1 MQTALII
8 ACCVLFCACAALLG
22 VCLYQKAETKKLSDS
37 IVRYLENGQLTDFST
52 KEYGLATLQNN
63 IADLQALAE
72 RRRSNAE
79 NESKRNTEFIS
90 DISHQLKTP
99 LAGLRLYCEM
109 DEAESPTPHTKKEL
123 QLIEKMES
131 LIYRLLRLEKLRADA
146 YVLDFQVHELGG
158 IVNEVL
164 SALRP
169 IFPEKQFCVTGS
181 AKLRCDK
188 AWLSEAISNVLK
200 NAAEHT
206 PPAGR
211 VCVTIEGGEKST
223 VLSVTDNGGGVPPE
237 ELGKLFTR
245 FHKTANALPNSAGIG
260 LAITKAIVEK
270 HHGTVTAENR
280 DGGLCITMCFIHIDG
295 RISL

>member
-1 MQTALII
+1 MHTALII
-8 ACCVLFCACAALLG
+8 TCSALFCACVILLAI
-22 VCLYQKAETKKLSDS
+22 CLHRKAETKKLSDS

-79 NESKRNTEFIS
+79 NESRRNTEFIS

-164 SALRP
+164 AALRP

-223 VLSVTDNGGGVPPE
+223 VLSVSDNGGGVPPE

-280 DGGLCITMCFIHIDG
+280 DGGLCITMCFLHIDG